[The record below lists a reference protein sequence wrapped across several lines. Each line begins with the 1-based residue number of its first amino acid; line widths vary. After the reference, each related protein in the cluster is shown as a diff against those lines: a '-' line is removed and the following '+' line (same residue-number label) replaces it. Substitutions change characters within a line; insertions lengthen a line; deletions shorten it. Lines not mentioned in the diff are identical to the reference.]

1 MNLENLTKR
10 ELIHQCQYLEIKG
23 YSNKKKDELIEMI
36 LTKKQ
41 LIIRLKELNIKGYTN
56 KKNDEIIVMIKE
68 TEQILKYEEE
78 QQLKRKKFLD
88 EYNDSLPQH
97 KFFNEEFQQEM
108 SVAIGGIHDS
118 EYEEY
123 VFANIDLRG
132 RIKKII
138 EKELK
143 VYNIVCLKCN
153 LTLEPHTKEQHL
165 DRNHEIHRCDTHH
178 KMIKKFEICDCC
190 VKGWNRA
197 NKFGLCS
204 CICSK
209 CKNLLRDCK
218 YTCTDKIY

>member
-1 MNLENLTKR
+1 MNTEIFYYLTKR
-10 ELIHQCQYLEIKG
+10 ELIIRCKELNIKG
-23 YSNKKKDELIEMI
+23 YSNKKRDELIEMI

-41 LIIRLKELNIKGYTN
+41 LIIRLKELDIKGYTE

-68 TEQILKYEEE
+68 TEKILQYEQEQLKKREEE
-78 QQLKRKKFLD
+78 L
-88 EYNDSLPQH
+88 
-97 KFFNEEFQQEM
+97 
-108 SVAIGGIHDS
+108 
-118 EYEEY
+118 
-123 VFANIDLRG
+123 
-132 RIKKII
+132 

-178 KMIKKFEICDCC
+178 KMIKKIEICDCC